1 MQYYTIKDY
10 TIQDDTMQDLMIQD
24 YTIKAYTIQDYTVQD
39 YNTRL
44 YHARLYNTS
53 NHDWRTFESRNSY
66 TTHLLN
72 GVPSTYTNKWA
83 YICER
88 CPTLKRK
95 SILVIKVLKR
105 KTREKQWKPT
115 KMEHPH
121 FFLPRPCTHIHMP
134 THTQTHTQTQTNT
147 HASAPTTSIC
157 VRLAFLLISQ
167 IFQDVIVPPMQQSTT
182 VSLPKG

>member
-24 YTIKAYTIQDYTVQD
+24 YTIKAYTIQDYTMQD

-83 YICER
+83 YIWGR

-105 KTREKQWKPT
+105 IKHAKNNGNPPKWNTPIFSCHGPAHTYTCLHTHK
-115 KMEHPH
+115 
-121 FFLPRPCTHIHMP
+121 HIHK
-134 THTQTHTQTQTNT
+134 HRQTHTRALQQ
-147 HASAPTTSIC
+147 P
-157 VRLAFLLISQ
+157 AF
-167 IFQDVIVPPMQQSTT
+167 
-182 VSLPKG
+182 VSDLPFF